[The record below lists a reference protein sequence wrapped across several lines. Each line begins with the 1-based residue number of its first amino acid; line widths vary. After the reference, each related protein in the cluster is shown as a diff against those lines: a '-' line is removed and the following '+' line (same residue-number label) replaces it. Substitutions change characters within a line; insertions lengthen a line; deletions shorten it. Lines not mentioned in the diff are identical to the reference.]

1 MPHPPRQPRPLI
13 RSDDDVRNA
22 APGRALVA
30 WDEPGYITGS
40 LYLIT
45 RLDHL
50 QRRRQRWLW
59 RYSRPNG
66 GGVSEAGIGHMPL
79 VKLAQ
84 AKAAVIDHCF
94 WLRQGKAPREAK
106 HVSKNQA
113 RTFAAVADEWI
124 AKRKIRWRGESSLR
138 NANLLFHVHGKPL
151 SDVSIAHVTS
161 DKIEEAL
168 TPLWTTHPDQARRAL
183 AFWESMFDFAQAK
196 GYDIPRLN
204 PARWKS
210 NFEYRFPDRPRSE
223 RKNHPSMPY
232 AEVPSFIR
240 ELRQRQGTGPVAL
253 EFCILTACRSGEVLG
268 MRWEEVEPL
277 EQRVWTIPASR
288 MKAARQHRVPL
299 SDRALELLRRQ
310 KERASPPVPYVFTG
324 RSQSSLAAGAMNDIM
339 RNMNVKVTVHGFRS
353 SFRTWTKEKTDYRTD
368 DCELCLAHWV
378 GSKIVL
384 AYDRGDAL
392 ERRREIMNAWATHC
406 AGNPAAP

>member
-1 MPHPPRQPRPLI
+1 MPRQSDPPSAHPPPKRQPRALI
-13 RSDDDVRNA
+13 RNDDDVRNA
-22 APGRALVA
+22 SPGWALVA
-30 WDEPGYITGS
+30 WDEPGYVTGS

-113 RTFAAVADEWI
+113 RTFAQVADEWI

-151 SDVSIAHVTS
+151 SNVGIAHVTS
-161 DKIEEAL
+161 DKIEETL

-196 GYDIPRLN
+196 NYDIPRLN
-204 PARWKS
+204 PACWKG

-223 RKNHPSMPY
+223 RKHHPAMPY
-232 AEVPSFIR
+232 MEIPAFIQ
-240 ELRQRQGTGPVAL
+240 ELRQGRGTGPSAL
-253 EFCILTACRSGEVLG
+253 EFVILTACRSNEALG
-268 MRWEEVEPL
+268 MRWSEVDW
-277 EQRVWTIPASR
+277 EQRVWTIPAER
-288 MKAARQHRVPL
+288 TRAGRQHRVPL
-299 SDRALELLRRQ
+299 SNRAIELLVRR
-310 KERASPPVPYVFTG
+310 KESAGSPFVFTG
-324 RSQSSLAAGAMNDIM
+324 YSGSAPLTAGAMNDIM
-339 RNMNVKVTVHGFRS
+339 RNMEVKYTVHGFRS
-353 SFRTWTKEKTDYRTD
+353 SF
-368 DCELCLAHWV
+368 
-378 GSKIVL
+378 S
-384 AYDRGDAL
+384 
-392 ERRREIMNAWATHC
+392 
-406 AGNPAAP
+406 